1 MKCVVSQVP
10 TISGSEQGRR
20 RVSPEALPA
29 FLEMLADDARAQQ
42 GGAPPRVQAVVSADT
57 GTLAAYRTEASIAF
71 YSQDLG
77 GANWTNTVTLR
88 STLEARS
95 YEPGVWIGEIA
106 PTPLMMVIASDDDIT
121 MTDLEVDAYAR
132 AGQPKRLVMVP
143 GGHFTPYSENLL
155 VASLAATNWFLQ
167 HLKQPSGVPI
177 PAGLTLTH

>member
-1 MKCVVSQVP
+1 MRAHSKAAHRPGCKRWSARIP
-10 TISGSEQGRR
+10 AHWRR
-20 RVSPEALPA
+20 T
-29 FLEMLADDARAQQ
+29 
-42 GGAPPRVQAVVSADT
+42 GPRP
-57 GTLAAYRTEASIAF
+57 GP
-71 YSQDLG
+71 G

-106 PTPLMMVIASDDDIT
+106 PTPLMMVIASDDDIM